1 MNIWAWI
8 DALFFWVMGII
19 LLIHTI
25 KWWNNPVKVNNR
37 YSEVL
42 ESILFFVIGFYVL
55 TMISEPSQNQIIF
68 YLIHIFS
75 FSAITIFFLGFNVI
89 PHYIRS
95 KRNPNY
101 RKGITYEKFLE
112 KIDKKYQSIEIGKK
126 TDRFKDFTRKL
137 LHFIQFAGIIT
148 VSFISDIIVSKNSDW
163 NITSIEFRNFIF
175 IMIAGF
181 FWIMMMVGDITRI
194 THWEYLP
201 GWGWH
206 WFEKSLEPEK
216 ERWTVNAVT
225 TILLANM
232 IWIHPIFPI
241 QVLFIASWV
250 SCIGDAVAS
259 IVGKY
264 FGKHK
269 LKVGNFPQKSIEG
282 LIAGFLT
289 TVLGIIVILK
299 LIPVLGLSGFI
310 VFLIALVCGI
320 IFALIDIYGKIFC
333 DNLLN
338 GIFTGVVSWVLILLF
353 TTASLPK

>member
-1 MNIWAWI
+1 MIIWAWI
-8 DALFFWVMGII
+8 DALFFWIMGII
-19 LLIHTI
+19 LLFHTI
-25 KWWNNPVKVNNR
+25 KWWNNPVKVKVR
-37 YSEVL
+37 YSEIL
-42 ESILFFVIGFYVL
+42 ESVLFFIIGFYVL
-55 TMISEPSQNQIIF
+55 TMISEPSQNHNIF

-75 FSAITIFFLGFNVI
+75 FSAITIFFLGFNVF
-89 PHYIRS
+89 PHYLRL

-112 KIDKKYQSIEIGKK
+112 KIDKKYQSVEIGRK
-126 TDRFKDFTRKL
+126 TDRFKDFSRKL
-137 LHFIQFAGIIT
+137 LHFIQFTGIIT
-148 VSFISDIIVSKNSDW
+148 VNFISDYIVSRNSDW

-175 IMIAGF
+175 ILIAGF
-181 FWIMMMVGDITRI
+181 FWIMMMVGDMNRI

-201 GWGWH
+201 RWGWH

-216 ERWTVNAVT
+216 EKWTVNGVT

-232 IWIHPIFPI
+232 IWIHPVFPI
-241 QVLFIASWV
+241 QVLLITAWV

-269 LKVGNFPQKSIEG
+269 LTIGNFPQKSFEG
-282 LIAGFLT
+282 LIAG
-289 TVLGIIVILK
+289 VLITISGIIVILK
-299 LIPVLGLSGFI
+299 IIPVLGLSGFI
-310 VFLIALVCGI
+310 VLLIAFICGI

-338 GIFTGVVSWVLILLF
+338 GIFTGLVSWVLILLF
-353 TTASLPK
+353 TTVFFPK

>member
-8 DALFFWVMGII
+8 DALFFWIMGII
-19 LLIHTI
+19 LLLHTI
-25 KWWNNPVKVNNR
+25 KWWNNPVKVKVR
-37 YSEVL
+37 YSEIL
-42 ESILFFVIGFYVL
+42 ESILFFVVGFYVL
-55 TMISEPSQNQIIF
+55 TMVSEPSQNHNIF

-75 FSAITIFFLGFNVI
+75 FSAITIFFWGFNVF
-89 PHYIRS
+89 PNYIKS

-112 KIDKKYQSIEIGKK
+112 KIDVKYNSVDIGKK
-126 TDRFKDFTRKL
+126 TDKLKDFSRKM
-137 LHFIQFAGIIT
+137 LHFIQ
-148 VSFISDIIVSKNSDW
+148 VSNNSDW

-175 IMIAGF
+175 ILIAGF
-181 FWIMMMVGDITRI
+181 FWIMMMVGDINRI

-201 GWGWH
+201 RWGWH

-216 ERWTVNAVT
+216 EKWTLNGVT

-241 QVLFIASWV
+241 QVLLIAAWV

-269 LKVGNFPQKSIEG
+269 LTFGLFPQKSFEG
-282 LIAGFLT
+282 LIAGVLT
-289 TVLGIIVILK
+289 TVLGIIILLK
-299 LIPVLGLSGFI
+299 LIPVLGLSNFI
-310 VFLIALVCGI
+310 IFLIAFLCGI
-320 IFALIDIYGKIFC
+320 IFALSDIYSKFIC

-338 GIFTGVVSWVLILLF
+338 GILTGVVTWVLILLF
-353 TTASLPK
+353 STV